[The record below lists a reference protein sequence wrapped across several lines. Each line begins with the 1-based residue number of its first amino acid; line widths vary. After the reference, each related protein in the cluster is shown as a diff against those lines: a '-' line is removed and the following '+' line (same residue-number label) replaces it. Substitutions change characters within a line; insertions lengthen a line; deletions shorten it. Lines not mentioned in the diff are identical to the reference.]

1 MAGTRRRPTTWLCF
15 SRRPLWRFTATRR
28 SLTPWSP
35 WWGASIEKIC
45 WLFKNLKSFDL
56 PGPNTIL
63 LQIFPVT
70 PTTAVFLFSIVY
82 LVKFCCTSKMYN
94 SSIRQIQKVTFSC
107 PMSFEAFPF
116 DTQVDL
122 VNMCSAFWFHDEKG
136 SLLSVIYVFSSRF
149 AMWNYKALVTT
160 SVITTTPGKGAN
172 RVISF

>member
-15 SRRPLWRFTATRR
+15 SRPPLWLFTATKR

-45 WLFKNLKSFDL
+45 WLLINLKSFDL

-160 SVITTTPGKGAN
+160 SVITTTRGKGAK
-172 RVISF
+172 RVSSF